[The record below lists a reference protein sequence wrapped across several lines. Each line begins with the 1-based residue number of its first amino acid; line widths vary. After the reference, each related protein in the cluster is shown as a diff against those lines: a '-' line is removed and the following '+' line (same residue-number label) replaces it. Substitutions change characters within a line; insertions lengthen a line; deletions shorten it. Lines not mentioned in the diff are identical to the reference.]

1 MIEKIRRHRAMQI
14 SRRRML
20 VLSIGLVVGV
30 MGLALVGCGG
40 GDDGDG
46 AAAPSAAA
54 SQQPSAPSDSP
65 PEPTEIPATPELE
78 PAGPIGSASTVV
90 NVTQNS
96 DFSLTLDRDSVPSGE
111 VTFIIQNDHALAHE
125 FVVMRSDLEVFD
137 LKLREFTIDPT
148 QPGVEF
154 IGELTQAEN
163 PPGEVA
169 TLTVSLAP
177 GRHLVSCLADSHY
190 QQFHE
195 IAELQVN

>member
-20 VLSIGLVVGV
+20 VLSSGLIVGA

-40 GDDGDG
+40 GDDD
-46 AAAPSAAA
+46 APAPSAAA
-54 SQQPSAPSDSP
+54 SEPSAPSDAPSQ
-65 PEPTEIPATPELE
+65 PAEAPAEPELE

-90 NVTQNS
+90 NVTQNP

-111 VTFIIQNDHALAHE
+111 VTFIIQNNHSLAHE
-125 FVVMRSDLEVFD
+125 FVVMRSNLEVFD

-163 PPGEVA
+163 PPGETA
-169 TLTVSLAP
+169 SLTVSLAP

-195 IAELQVN
+195 IAVLQVN